1 MNPTPAPVS
10 LLPLLIFLFFVY
22 LLPSLFLYLVAN
34 KSKTKGGWL
43 AWIPVARLLLLCRMG
58 RISPW
63 WSLTAMIPVLG
74 IVALFVLCYHMPK
87 CLGVRWQR
95 RLLAAIPVVGFFYI
109 GYLAF
114 HYKPALDAE
123 GRVAGVQPLRTNTTQ
138 EIAAIVVCF
147 FAAIPLV
154 GMEVAMAVPAF
165 KHVRATAQE
174 VSVQNNLRQLSRAA
188 DRYFIETGETL
199 VRYED
204 LVGPGKFVAELRSAG
219 GENYETAFRVI
230 TAGQTYYSLL
240 VPALDR
246 RVVFNSEQ
254 GSP

>member
-1 MNPTPAPVS
+1 LRFSFPSHEPTPAPVS

-123 GRVAGVQPLRTNTTQ
+123 GRVAGAASRQTPRRNPSDRPLSL
-138 EIAAIVVCF
+138 C
-147 FAAIPLV
+147 AIPWSYGSRWPSPRQARRLN
-154 GMEVAMAVPAF
+154 
-165 KHVRATAQE
+165 RQE
-174 VSVQNNLRQLSRAA
+174 VSRAKQA
-188 DRYFIETGETL
+188 CATFPCRGQVFHRDGRNT
-199 VRYED
+199 VR
-204 LVGPGKFVAELRSAG
+204 
-219 GENYETAFRVI
+219 
-230 TAGQTYYSLL
+230 
-240 VPALDR
+240 
-246 RVVFNSEQ
+246 
-254 GSP
+254 